1 MSKAPNEDP
10 LPKGDARPNSKQG
23 EKRRRR
29 EEARQREREQRRP
42 LVRAA
47 AVCGSVAVAGLAV
60 AAGLSLMEFGDA
72 ALWIT
77 GPAGIAVLAFVA
89 ILVVIERMK
98 TRVKDRMGVPGWI
111 GLSLAVL
118 SGISLIAAFVSFL
131 DSGDM
136 VPVAVGVAIFSSVFA
151 FGALGSE
158 FLKDVEGG
166 NDVNTVVQ
174 SMNDISNNHN

>member
-1 MSKAPNEDP
+1 MSDAPNEDS
-10 LPKGDARPNSKQG
+10 LTKGDERLDSKQS

-47 AVCGSVAVAGLAV
+47 AVCGSVAVAGLAL
-60 AAGLSLMEFGDA
+60 AAGLSLMEFADA

-89 ILVVIERMK
+89 ILLLIERMK
-98 TRVKDRMGVPGWI
+98 TRKKDRMGAAGWI

-118 SGISLIAAFVSFL
+118 SGISLITAFASFL
-131 DSGDM
+131 GSGGL
-136 VPVAVGVAIFSSVFA
+136 VPVAAGVAIVSSVLA

-166 NDVNTVVQ
+166 NDNNTVVQ

>member
-10 LPKGDARPNSKQG
+10 VPESDERPNSKQAEG
-23 EKRRRR
+23 
-29 EEARQREREQRRP
+29 EEARQRERDQRRP

-77 GPAGIAVLAFVA
+77 GPAGIPVLALVA

-98 TRVKDRMGVPGWI
+98 TRVKDRMGVAGWI

-118 SGISLIAAFVSFL
+118 SGISLIVAFVSFL
-131 DSGDM
+131 GSGDM
-136 VPVAVGVAIFSSVFA
+136 VPVAVGVAIVGSVFA

-174 SMNDISNNHN
+174 SMNDISSNHN

>member
-1 MSKAPNEDP
+1 MSNAPKKDP
-10 LPKGDARPNSKQG
+10 LQEGDEPPGSEQG
-23 EKRRRR
+23 EKRCRR

-47 AVCGSVAVAGLAV
+47 AVCGSVAVAGLAL

-77 GPAGIAVLAFVA
+77 GPAGITVLAFVA

-98 TRVKDRMGVPGWI
+98 TRVKDRMGVVGWI

-118 SGISLIAAFVSFL
+118 SGISLIATFVLFL
-131 DSGDM
+131 VSGDI
-136 VPVAVGVAIFSSVFA
+136 VPVAVGAAIFSSVLA

-166 NDVNTVVQ
+166 DDVNTVVQ
-174 SMNDISNNHN
+174 SMNDISSHQN